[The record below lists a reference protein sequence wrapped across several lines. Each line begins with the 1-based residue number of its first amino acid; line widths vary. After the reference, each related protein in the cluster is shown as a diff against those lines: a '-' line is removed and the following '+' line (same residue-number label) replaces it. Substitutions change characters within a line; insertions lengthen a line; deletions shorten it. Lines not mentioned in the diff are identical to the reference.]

1 MRIVTIS
8 TLAFAICG
16 ERKGKTSKTVP
27 SNTSTNRP
35 MFPAAQGNPDNGNP
49 SLSDNQVLAN
59 ATEDLVQKLKE
70 LQRTDW
76 AGKEQWGQYCDL
88 HGGGVRDPTKHPSE
102 FLQTFFTQYKSG
114 VRIEPSAA
122 PMPADARALIDLFKH
137 RQRTSACWNQ
147 AWACYCQTYGG
158 GVNDPAKHD
167 HSFLIGFL
175 DFLGMQGL
183 RTFANGSG
191 GGGGRMGASSGDAAK
206 DELVLRIKS
215 YQRSSMVNKE
225 AWWKLCDEQLD
236 GVRDPNRHDASVLKH
251 FVDMYSIP

>member
-1 MRIVTIS
+1 MRIVTMC

-16 ERKGKTSKTVP
+16 DRVGKTSKTVP
-27 SNTSTNRP
+27 SKTSTNRSGTRLRP

-49 SLSDNQVLAN
+49 SLSDNQALAN

-88 HGGGVRDPTKHPSE
+88 HGGGVRDPTKHPSD
-102 FLQTFFTQYKSG
+102 FLQTFFTQYKAG
-114 VRIEPSAA
+114 F
-122 PMPADARALIDLFKH
+122 PMPADASALIDLFKH

-183 RTFANGSG
+183 RTFAKGGSG

-215 YQRSSMVNKE
+215 CQRSSMVKNE
-225 AWWKLCDEQLD
+225 AWGTLCDEQLD
-236 GVRDPNRHDASVLKH
+236 GNRDPNRHDASVLKH